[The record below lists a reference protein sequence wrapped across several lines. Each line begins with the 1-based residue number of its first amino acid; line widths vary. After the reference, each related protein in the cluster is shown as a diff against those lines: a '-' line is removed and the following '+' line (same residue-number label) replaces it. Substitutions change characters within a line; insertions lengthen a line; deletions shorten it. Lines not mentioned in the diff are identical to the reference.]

1 MKRVLPGLLCALALV
16 AAQASGARGAED
28 PCLKQNETPVALK
41 TSDGADVYGVEVGA
55 GTTGVVLGH
64 QFFSDHCELM
74 GFARELAQRG
84 YRVLAIDFRGY
95 GDSAGGVNGR
105 LDRDVA
111 AAVARL
117 RADGATRI
125 KLVGASMGGTAVLA
139 AGVVD
144 LTPCGRRP
152 EPLRAGDLSQPRR
165 AAGGAALAGT
175 CAVRRGTLRPPV
187 RERRPQA
194 DEGGSCQGQ
203 APARGGRSR
212 PRVVAAGPSAPQGA
226 GPGVSGAL
234 GPAAANRLSDGRSCC
249 MSRDALGGRLK
260 RAPGWAPEHDPG
272 ASSPQFREPCCTP
285 ESPRRRELQG
295 RQPLPCASVLSHGEG
310 LCPTFK
316 QLDCGRE
323 RGTGPRRG
331 PQSP

>member
-16 AAQASGARGAED
+16 AAQASGARSAED
-28 PCLKQNETPVALK
+28 PCLKQNETPVQLK

-111 AAVARL
+111 AAVVRL

-139 AGVVD
+139 AGSWISPRVD
-144 LTPCGRRP
+144 GVLSLSGPATYRNLDA
-152 EPLRAGDLSQPRR
+152 LR
-165 AAGGAALAGT
+165 
-175 CAVRRGTLRPPV
+175 AVRRSPVPV
-187 RERRPQA
+187 RF
-194 DEGGSCQGQ
+194 
-203 APARGGRSR
+203 
-212 PRVVAAGPSAPQGA
+212 VAARYDRPFASDARRLMKAAAAKDKLLLMVGGA
-226 GPGVSGAL
+226 GHGSSLLDLPRPKAL
-234 GPAAANRLSDGRSCC
+234 
-249 MSRDALGGRLK
+249 ALAFLAR
-260 RAPGWAPEHDPG
+260 
-272 ASSPQFREPCCTP
+272 
-285 ESPRRRELQG
+285 
-295 RQPLPCASVLSHGEG
+295 
-310 LCPTFK
+310 
-316 QLDCGRE
+316 
-323 RGTGPRRG
+323 
-331 PQSP
+331 